1 MRKKRL
7 IASKSYDNEIIDFTK
22 EPTGRLK
29 TELDNFCK
37 TDAKDMIN
45 YGNRT
50 DEEMACLE
58 DSLEDDKEFLFAL
71 IEIAMEDYEYDNDV
85 TISNDDKS
93 ETISDLVHNHTFL
106 KNIAEYIYDEAEQ
119 YYDYSDEYDY

>member
-1 MRKKRL
+1 
-7 IASKSYDNEIIDFTK
+7 
-22 EPTGRLK
+22 
-29 TELDNFCK
+29 
-37 TDAKDMIN
+37 MIN
-45 YGNRT
+45 YENRT